1 MDKVIINNNI
11 EDQIKE
17 LEKARKNTT
26 NKREDLRYKAI
37 ILKLK
42 GVKVKEITEKLD
54 IGRTTLFTWFNNYKK
69 DSISGLKNKKRPG
82 NHRNLT
88 VEEEKEFLKQFEE
101 KAEKGQI
108 VTAKE
113 IEKAYVELVG
123 HPIGS
128 GHIYYILKRNG
139 FRKIMPR
146 SRHPK
151 KASKEVIE
159 TSKKLN
165 PKEKN

>member
-26 NKREDLRYKAI
+26 NKREDLRFKAI

-69 DSISGLKNKKRPG
+69 DSIS
-82 NHRNLT
+82 
-88 VEEEKEFLKQFEE
+88 
-101 KAEKGQI
+101 
-108 VTAKE
+108 
-113 IEKAYVELVG
+113 
-123 HPIGS
+123 
-128 GHIYYILKRNG
+128 
-139 FRKIMPR
+139 
-146 SRHPK
+146 
-151 KASKEVIE
+151 
-159 TSKKLN
+159 
-165 PKEKN
+165 